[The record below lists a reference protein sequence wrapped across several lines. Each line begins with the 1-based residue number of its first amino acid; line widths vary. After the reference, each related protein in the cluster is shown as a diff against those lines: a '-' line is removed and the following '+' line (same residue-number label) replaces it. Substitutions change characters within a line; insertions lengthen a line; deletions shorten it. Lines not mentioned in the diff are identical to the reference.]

1 MVNFSISTI
10 NSKVRTISS
19 YSYNSLQTL
28 ILTSLFCVV
37 TTADSMIQGNGK
49 CSIHLKME
57 VLNAQNQKEQHY
69 CELTLDQFYTFFH
82 ELKRAYS
89 LMEVL

>member
-1 MVNFSISTI
+1 
-10 NSKVRTISS
+10 
-19 YSYNSLQTL
+19 
-28 ILTSLFCVV
+28 
-37 TTADSMIQGNGK
+37 MIQGNGK

-57 VLNAQNQKEQHY
+57 VLNARNQKEQHY
-69 CELTLDQFYTFFH
+69 CELTLDQFYTLFH